1 MGIRLQSLGPLT
13 VLSAFPPPPN
23 PMTFILPSIPY
34 PQAGKRQDFISPM
47 PYASY
52 TISWFTYHIKS
63 KRGLVCFEHF
73 PSAFPE
79 RGCVLISTARRM
91 FHLFH

>member
-1 MGIRLQSLGPLT
+1 MGIGLQSLGPLT

-52 TISWFTYHIKS
+52 TVSWFTYHIK
-63 KRGLVCFEHF
+63 GVWFVLNTFPLHF
-73 PSAFPE
+73 QREAA
-79 RGCVLISTARRM
+79 C
-91 FHLFH
+91 